1 MRRSYPSDPLLQRV
15 KGVFIFNDEVEEGP
29 QKSLELLKTLKCEV
43 LSSLEN
49 RITVSTSR
57 GNLQNIKKSWL
68 SPDPNDNLGK
78 ELKQCVSQIIMG
90 GNIYST

>member
-15 KGVFIFNDEVEEGP
+15 KGVFIFNTEEEPGQ

-78 ELKQCVSQIIMG
+78 ELKQSIAQIIMG
-90 GNIYST
+90 GNIYTT